1 MEEDEKIMASAE
13 NIKDSLVKQ
22 LESKGADTDYFLSLI
37 DDYIWY
43 FEQERNMQND
53 IKIRG
58 HSYKTKSASGF
69 KIDKENPSV
78 KNALMY
84 NKQKLA
90 ILKQLGLTI
99 ENTVSDDDDEL

>member
-1 MEEDEKIMASAE
+1 MTSARKIKE
-13 NIKDSLVKQ
+13 SLIEQ
-22 LESKGADTDYFLSLI
+22 LENKGAKVEYFLVLI

-43 FEQERNMQND
+43 YNEEKAMQKD

-58 HSYKTKSASGF
+58 RSYKTTSSTGYE
-69 KIDKENPSV
+69 IDKENPST

-90 ILKQLGLTI
+90 ILKQLELTTKNVI
-99 ENTVSDDDDEL
+99 SDDDDEL